1 MVSGLRSLQDPHERR
16 KTGSD
21 APIAEDKF
29 WTQVISA
36 ALPVIP
42 SIIDAVAKGAT
53 DSKSFD
59 PKASSA
65 VPDVV
70 PLPAPT
76 SNGAAAAEVDEELV
90 DVVMTR
96 LADALMAAR

>member
-1 MVSGLRSLQDPHERR
+1 MLSGLRSLQDPHERR

-21 APIAEDKF
+21 APIAEEKF

-36 ALPVIP
+36 AIGVIP
-42 SIIDAVAKGAT
+42 GIIDAVTKGAT
-53 DSKSFD
+53 DSKNFE
-59 PKASSA
+59 PKESSA
-65 VPDVV
+65 APDVV

-90 DVVMTR
+90 DAVMTR